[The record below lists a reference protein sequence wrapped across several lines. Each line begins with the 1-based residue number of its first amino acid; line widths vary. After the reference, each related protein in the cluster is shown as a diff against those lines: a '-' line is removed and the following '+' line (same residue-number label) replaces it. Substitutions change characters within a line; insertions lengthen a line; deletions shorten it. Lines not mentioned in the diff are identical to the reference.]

1 MVKCNKA
8 LKSKKTKVC
17 LSYNDD
23 KCDIRAKNRSEQQN
37 IT

>member
-1 MVKCNKA
+1 MVKRNKV
-8 LKSKKTKVC
+8 LKSRKVKVC
-17 LSYNDD
+17 LSYNGG